1 MRGQELLG
9 YNISDTWKERM
20 AMVNGKREPEMRAL
34 SCKIIHWTV
43 HCWWYL
49 TVLFMLE

>member
-1 MRGQELLG
+1 MRGQELLD

-20 AMVNGKREPEMRAL
+20 AIANSKCKPEMRAF
-34 SCKIIHWTV
+34 SCKIMHWTV